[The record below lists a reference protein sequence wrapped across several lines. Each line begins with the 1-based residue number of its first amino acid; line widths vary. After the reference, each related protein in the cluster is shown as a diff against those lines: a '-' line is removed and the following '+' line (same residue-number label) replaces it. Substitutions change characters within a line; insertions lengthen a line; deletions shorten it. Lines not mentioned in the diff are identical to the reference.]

1 MRPPHRRGEV
11 YNFNGRIHPTHAPPH
26 YHQTNISVLL
36 RLTQLPLDGW
46 MPVSK
51 PHLSCWIS
59 SPLLTKGED
68 RGGGLLH
75 SYQT

>member
-36 RLTQLPLDGW
+36 RSYTTAVRWVNASVKTPPVLLDI
-46 MPVSK
+46 
-51 PHLSCWIS
+51 LSFA
-59 SPLLTKGED
+59 
-68 RGGGLLH
+68 
-75 SYQT
+75 Y